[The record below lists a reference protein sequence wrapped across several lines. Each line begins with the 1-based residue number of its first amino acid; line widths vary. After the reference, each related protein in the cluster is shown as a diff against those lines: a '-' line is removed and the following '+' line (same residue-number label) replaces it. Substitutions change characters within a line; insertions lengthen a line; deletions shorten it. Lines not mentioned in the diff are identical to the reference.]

1 MNKKLAVI
9 VGVLLGIG
17 AYKLVSSIIDQI
29 LIKLYGL
36 EPLTAFD
43 RVYLTDTKD
52 YNMHHFGSVIMT
64 KFKFEDMKEFF
75 YKNYCLKLKRARSR
89 LVIKFG
95 RYFY

>member
-1 MNKKLAVI
+1 MNNKLSVVI
-9 VGVLLGIG
+9 GVLLGIG
-17 AYKLVSSIIDQI
+17 AYKLVSAIIDQI

-43 RVYLTDTKD
+43 RNYLTDTKE
-52 YNMHHFGSVIMT
+52 YNMNMLAAVKMT
-64 KFKFEDMKEFF
+64 KFKFEHMKEFF
-75 YKNYCLKLKRARSR
+75 YENYCMKLKRARSR